1 MAWCASYRDAELDNK
16 PQPADVDE
24 TEEPELGARARVA
37 EGMASSIRRVRVR
50 MEHGGESG

>member
-1 MAWCASYRDAELDNK
+1 MAWCASYRAAELDNK

>member
-1 MAWCASYRDAELDNK
+1 MARGASYCAAELGSK
-16 PQPADVDE
+16 PQSAEVDE

-37 EGMASSIRRVRVR
+37 EGMASSIRRVGVR